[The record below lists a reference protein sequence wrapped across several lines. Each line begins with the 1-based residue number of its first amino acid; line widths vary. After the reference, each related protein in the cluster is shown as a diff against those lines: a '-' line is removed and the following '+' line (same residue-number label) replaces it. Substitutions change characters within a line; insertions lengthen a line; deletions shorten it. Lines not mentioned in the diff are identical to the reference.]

1 MSKIITILLV
11 LSLVLSI
18 VACSSGDSGQ
28 KSADTTAAQETETT
42 AETAPPEI
50 QPDVPDMDFG
60 GYEFTFLVR
69 FIAGPHWAPWNA
81 RDVYVEQQ
89 IGEPINDA
97 VYDRNRYIEEKYNC
111 VIREYSSESHAADL
125 RKTVAAGDTTYSV
138 YYAGLNELIAAALEG
153 SLVSF
158 NDVPYIDLEAP
169 WWNGNAARSL
179 SVAHQIFFSP
189 SDLIVMDNDC
199 TSSMVF
205 NKQLITDHSL
215 ESPYTYVHNGTWT
228 IDQLISMSKDIAAD
242 VNGDGVM
249 DYNDK
254 YGFVSYRDAVLSFM
268 HAAGGRIAEKDSNDL
283 PVLTLGEE
291 KCFNALGKAFDLMY
305 DDGSFNVHHLE
316 GKFDAIYEVTEQ
328 MFMENRSLF
337 YWILLHDIEKFR
349 DMDSDFGII
358 PLPKYS
364 EQQEE
369 YGHTVNQYHS
379 HGISVPM
386 SVEDVERT
394 GIILEALTAKSK
406 YTLQPAY
413 YDTSLQRKFSRDE
426 ESAEMLDI
434 IFASRVYDLGAINNW
449 GGYSWDIIALT
460 MTNNRDIA
468 SLYSRKETT
477 AMSDIAKTV
486 EKYQNINQ

>member
-1 MSKIITILLV
+1 MSKIVSILILL
-11 LSLVLSI
+11 SLALSI
-18 VACSSGDSGQ
+18 TACSSGDTGQ
-28 KSADTTAAQETETT
+28 QSADTTTAQETEVTG
-42 AETAPPEI
+42 ETEPPEI
-50 QPDVPDMDFG
+50 LPDVPEMDFE

-69 FIAGPHWAPWNA
+69 FNEGPHWAPWNA

-97 VYDRNRYIEEKYNC
+97 VYDRNRFIEEKYNC
-111 VIREYSSESHAADL
+111 VIREYSSASHAADL

-179 SVAHQIFFSP
+179 SVAHQIFFAP

-205 NKQLITDHSL
+205 NKQLIIDHSL
-215 ESPYTYVHNGTWT
+215 ESPYTYVNNDTWT
-228 IDQLISMSKDIAAD
+228 IDKLIDMSKGIASD
-242 VNGDGVM
+242 VNGDGLM

-283 PVLTLGEE
+283 PVLTLGSE

-328 MFMENRSLF
+328 MFMEDRSLF

-358 PLPKYS
+358 PLPKYD
-364 EQQEE
+364 ERQEE

-386 SVEDVERT
+386 SVESLERT

-426 ESAEMLDI
+426 ESADMLDI
-434 IFASRVYDLGAINNW
+434 IFASRVYDIGAINNW

-468 SLYSRKETT
+468 SLYSKKETAAT
-477 AMSDIAKTV
+477 TDMAKTI